1 MQQHPQNYKQQRI
14 VTQGSL
20 QTSEA
25 LLRVEATQEEVER
38 VTKELSE
45 NARPS
50 VEKLLADVK
59 SAEENVGEV
68 KIAFDREEAE
78 AEKLVRNLDAKHSWT
93 AQEQE
98 QFGVYTLDIRI
109 GVRVQQLALS
119 EQQANS

>member
-68 KIAFDREEAE
+68 KIAFDREEAV

-98 QFGVYTLDIRI
+98 QFGVSGSEYE
-109 GVRVQQLALS
+109 LS
-119 EQQANS
+119 NSR